1 MTGDYPQFA
10 KSYAHEQLVEYFL
23 VSEADQQ
30 FIAQFRGNINRT
42 SVTILLKSLQYTSFS
57 VSDTRFLNR

>member
-42 SVTILLKSLQYTSFS
+42 SVTITTWN
-57 VSDTRFLNR
+57 VIDGNGAIV